1 MEWYERWFGEEYL
14 IVYEHRDAD
23 EAEREADTIRRVL
36 NLAGGELVLD
46 LCCGTGRHDIPLV
59 RMGCRV
65 IGLDYSEQLLKIA
78 RSSRPTGGKY
88 PMYVRADA
96 RKTVFR
102 RDSFDVVLNLFT
114 SFGYFEDDE
123 NFGLL
128 RSIARVLKPR
138 GRFYIDYLNPPR
150 VLSGLVG
157 ESVSRRN
164 GVEIIEKRRYDPDA
178 RRIEKDIILRTG
190 NGDLEFRE
198 SVRLYWREEMTEMLS
213 GAGLRTEGVLGSAD
227 GEPYGETSERMILYG
242 TKE

>member
-14 IVYEHRDAD
+14 IVYEHRDAA

-36 NLAGGELVLD
+36 NLGGGELVLD
-46 LCCGTGRHDIPLV
+46 LCCGTGRHDVPLV

-65 IGLDYSEQLLKIA
+65 IGLDYSERLLKIA
-78 RSSRPTGGKY
+78 RSSRSRGGKY
-88 PMYVRADA
+88 PVYVRADA
-96 RKTVFR
+96 RRTVFR

-123 NFGLL
+123 NFGFL

-150 VLSGLVG
+150 VLSGLVE
-157 ESVSRRN
+157 ESVSLKN
-164 GVEIIEKRRYDPDA
+164 GVEVIEKRRYDPDT
-178 RRIEKDIILRTG
+178 RRVEKDILLRKEG
-190 NGDLEFRE
+190 SELEFRE
-198 SVRLYWREEMTEMLS
+198 SVRLYGREEMTEMLS
-213 GAGLRTEGVLGSAD
+213 GAGLRTEGVLGSAE
-227 GEPYGETSERMILYG
+227 GEPYGETSERMILFG